1 MPCETPEYTLLHAKT
16 AIDTREEHMTIST
29 NVSRR
34 GFLAGASTL
43 AAIGATAGLVG
54 CAPAT
59 PSNSGSQSTEQEVA
73 LKTAEETKECDVLVV
88 GLGASGL
95 MAAYGAAS
103 KGANVIAIDTASDMT
118 GVTNVRTSGAWCVGS
133 SLQKASSGD
142 QLTIREAMDHINNG
156 TNYQSNQKALRAIFG
171 AGGRAIDILVEN
183 GMDFRTDFDLT
194 GDEANISTK
203 GVHWYNLT
211 GEDRA
216 AVFQNVVDGAGVEC
230 LFSTTAEN
238 IILEDG
244 KVAGVQ
250 CDWDGTVLDIKAK
263 AVVMCS
269 GGFLGNEEM
278 VAEKFAGA
286 KIVVMGNEACVGTG
300 INMSV
305 AAGAQIG
312 KCFSISMNEYG
323 GANDLATPTYAFRPN
338 TGTNDAMR
346 LPVFGTLMVD
356 AEGDRFINE
365 GFVCERC
372 MFAAEPFV
380 REKYYYALADS
391 ALMAKYASEPAS
403 TFFGDERM
411 KTMFA
416 DTVMSDILTHF
427 DKAVEEGWAFKAD
440 TIAELAEYFDL
451 TNLEETVAEYNAACE
466 AGVDE
471 LFFKDAK
478 YLDPIAEGPFYVIQS
493 QPAGWL
499 SLGGIKSNAAGQ
511 ALNAEGKPVEGLY
524 VAGADADLFTSPYY
538 QMASGNGFCLA
549 SGLLAGES
557 AGESI

>member
-1 MPCETPEYTLLHAKT
+1 MTTP
-16 AIDTREEHMTIST
+16 M

-34 GFLAGASTL
+34 NFLVGAGTL
-43 AAIGATAGLVG
+43 AAIGTAAGLMS
-54 CAPAT
+54 CT
-59 PSNSGSQSTEQEVA
+59 PSSSVEEASEQSNTGTA
-73 LKTAEETKECDVLVV
+73 LKNAEETKECDILVV

-103 KGANVIAIDTASDMT
+103 KGANVIAIDTASDMS

-142 QLTIREAMDHINNG
+142 QLTIQEAMDHINNG
-156 TNYQSNQKALRAIFG
+156 TNYQSNQKTLRAIFG
-171 AGGRAIDILVEN
+171 ASGRAIDILVDN

-194 GDEANISTK
+194 GDAANISTR

-211 GEDRA
+211 GADRA

-230 LFSTTAEN
+230 LFGTTAEN

-244 KVAGVQ
+244 KITGIQ
-250 CDWDGTVLDIKAK
+250 CDQGGTVLDIKAK
-263 AVVMCS
+263 AVIMCS
-269 GGFLGNEEM
+269 GGFLGNEQM

-300 INMSV
+300 INMSI

-323 GANDLATPTYAFRPN
+323 GANDLATPTYAFRPG
-338 TGTNDAMR
+338 TGSNDAMR
-346 LPVFGTLMVD
+346 LTVFGTLMVD

-380 REKYYYALADS
+380 REKYHYAIADS
-391 ALMAKYASEPAS
+391 ALMSRYASEPAS
-403 TFFGDERM
+403 NFFGDERM
-411 KTMFA
+411 KSMFA
-416 DTVMSDILTHF
+416 ETVMSDILDQF
-427 DKAVEEGWAFKAD
+427 DKAVNEGWAFKAD
-440 TIAELAEYFDL
+440 TIAELAEHFGL
-451 TNLEETVAEYNAACE
+451 TNLEQTVSDYNTACE

-471 LFFKDAK
+471 TFFKDAK
-478 YLDPIAEGPFYVIQS
+478 YLNPIEKGPFYIVQS

-499 SLGGIKSNAAGQ
+499 SLGGIKTNANCQ
-511 ALNAEGKPVEGLY
+511 ALDADGKPIEGLY
-524 VAGADADLFTSPYY
+524 VAGVDADLFTSPYY
-538 QMASGNGFCLA
+538 QMASANGFCLA
-549 SGLLAGES
+549 SGLIAGES
-557 AGESI
+557 ASASI